1 MAYVKTELVDLAISV
16 MAGEEIVTWGELWD
30 SMGISPTTAFKFEL
44 QEVEDIKNELQ
55 RHKTRRKKR
64 LRRRWADSDNAA
76 LQIAEYKLLS
86 DDDELARLNT
96 QKVNADVN
104 LSHKK
109 VIFESDESGD
119 QGQA

>member
-1 MAYVKTELVDLAISV
+1 MAYDKSALVDLALKV
-16 MAGEEIVTWGELWD
+16 MQGEEIVTWGELWD
-30 SMGISPTTAFKFEL
+30 SMSISPTTAFKFEL

-119 QGQA
+119 QG

>member
-1 MAYVKTELVDLAISV
+1 MAYDKSALIDLALQV
-16 MAGEEIVTWGELWD
+16 MRDEEIVTWGELWD
-30 SMGISPTTAFKFEL
+30 SMSISPTTAFKFEL

-119 QGQA
+119 TGQA